1 MSRFNTRSL
10 AAALCGVMV
19 LSIFGVSMALAS
31 MGQPVR
37 TALAQATT
45 ETFCVVADA
54 RVERDDPDRNIG
66 DGVMLQVDSPNE
78 DGLGEM
84 QSYLK
89 FDVTIPAGATIT
101 SATLTLWVRPTGTN
115 GTQHNVHVYS
125 VSNDW
130 TESGLPGITSHR
142 LAWMSGCCRQFPLR
156 MGLRSLSARQLRRQL
171 SAARGPTRLRWPTR
185 PEKRT
190 PTALISTRKKELRPA
205 RASTSH
211 IPRAMSIQTHQ
222 R

>member
-1 MSRFNTRSL
+1 
-10 AAALCGVMV
+10 
-19 LSIFGVSMALAS
+19 MALAS

-130 TESGLPGITSHR
+130 TESGITWNNKPALGMDVGMLPTIPAPNTGPK
-142 LAWMSGCCRQFPLR
+142 LK
-156 MGLRSLSARQLRRQL
+156 RSLRR
-171 SAARGPTRLRWPTR
+171 RLVCLLHAPM
-185 PEKRT
+185 PKA
-190 PTALISTRKKELRPA
+190 TAKNNT
-205 RASTSH
+205 
-211 IPRAMSIQTHQ
+211 
-222 R
+222 

>member
-1 MSRFNTRSL
+1 
-10 AAALCGVMV
+10 MV

-66 DGVMLQVDSPNE
+66 GGVMLQVDSPNE

-130 TESGLPGITSHR
+130 TESGITWNNKPALGMDVGMLPTIPAPNGTSFPVSASIAAAAFSGPGTYAFALAYPPGETHSDGIDFQSKEG
-142 LAWMSGCCRQFPLR
+142 ASP
-156 MGLRSLSARQLRRQL
+156 
-171 SAARGPTRLRWPTR
+171 GPCLDITYT
-185 PEKRT
+185 EGDVDT
-190 PTALISTRKKELRPA
+190 
-205 RASTSH
+205 
-211 IPRAMSIQTHQ
+211 
-222 R
+222 